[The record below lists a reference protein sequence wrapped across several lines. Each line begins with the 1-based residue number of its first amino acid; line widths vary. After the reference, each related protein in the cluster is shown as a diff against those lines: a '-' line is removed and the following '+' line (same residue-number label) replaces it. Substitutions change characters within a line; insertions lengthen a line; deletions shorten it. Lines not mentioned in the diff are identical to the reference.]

1 LGLDAT
7 DDINNFV
14 AGFGDAGT
22 FGLSRYLRER
32 AGCNA
37 TTFFGRSVNSGS
49 GFYTGGEATL
59 TTASL
64 VTGGAGLVKSG
75 FKFGAKQLA
84 KNSLVNSKFAPRV
97 LVKIAKDPKDLF
109 HNFPNTIDNFAANY
123 GVVKTFHGGDGLSRI
138 RVTLQ
143 GNVNGQKGFF
153 EWIIEPNGIIKHRFF
168 KPLGEQ

>member
-75 FKFGAKQLA
+75 FKVGL
-84 KNSLVNSKFAPRV
+84 NR
-97 LVKIAKDPKDLF
+97 
-109 HNFPNTIDNFAANY
+109 
-123 GVVKTFHGGDGLSRI
+123 LSRQWSFGSFKSAAKWANQTQQRGWTPQQI
-138 RVTLQ
+138 TETIKTGKIFTASNKINPKNIALRFENTSTGKSVVIDLKTKEILQ
-143 GNVNGQKGFF
+143 LGGEGFKF
-153 EWIIEPNGIIKHRFF
+153 
-168 KPLGEQ
+168 

>member
-84 KNSLVNSKFAPRV
+84 KGTVKPLLLKIAFKNSHYAPRLLKEGV
-97 LVKIAKDPKDLF
+97 NVAKAEAYVAGQVAKGKLKGDFILNGLPIRYRAFLLPDGSV
-109 HNFPNTIDNFAANY
+109 NVGTI
-123 GVVKTFHGGDGLSRI
+123 
-138 RVTLQ
+138 
-143 GNVNGQKGFF
+143 
-153 EWIIEPNGIIKHRFF
+153 F
-168 KPLGEQ
+168 KVQ